1 MPLKIYAIALAA
13 VALLTFILYA
23 IDKLKAERG
32 DWRIP
37 EVALLCL
44 SFFGGGI
51 GGYAAMFLARHK
63 IRKWYFHAVNILGVL
78 WQFGVLVW
86 LCVLYI

>member
-37 EVALLCL
+37 EATLLCL

-63 IRKWYFHAVNILGVL
+63 IRKWYFHALNILGIL
-78 WQFGVLVW
+78 WQIALLIW
-86 LCVLYI
+86 LCVLYL